1 MRKKLFLLL
10 ILLISVVTLPVNA
23 KSNFYAGESIK
34 LNKEYDSTVFAAAN
48 KIESTGNIDGIS
60 FLAGN
65 QITVKNN
72 KDYLFIAGN
81 SIKLDNV
88 NTKDAFIAGADIEI
102 TSSQIRDLYVTGE
115 DINVE
120 SDISG
125 TAYIAGEDVTIN
137 STIKGNVTVAAE
149 TIKIGNNTN
158 IEGTLKYSDET
169 KITKE
174 KDAKIAKE
182 KTYKIKVKE
191 KKDIAVGL
199 FMDFVISTLSMILIG
214 IILLALNNK
223 VFKKIDKIDK
233 NASSIATTTLIGF
246 AFLVLVPIAS
256 LILLV
261 STIGLGL
268 GVICILLYGI
278 MIYLSAIP
286 TSYFFGNWILKDKI
300 ENKYLLLSLS
310 ILVLYVIRLIPL
322 VGGIVTFI
330 SLCFGLGVYIKLI
343 KDNIT
348 TK

>member
-1 MRKKLFLLL
+1 MRKKIFLLL

-81 SIKLDNV
+81 NIKLDNV

-158 IEGTLKYSDET
+158 IEGTLKYSDE
-169 KITKE
+169 
-174 KDAKIAKE
+174 AKE